1 MKAKEK
7 IALVLAIICSLAVI
21 VFAILSFVKPKQETT
36 DNSNQMQTEDVVDSE
51 STNTADETSNDAS
64 PKEFKLLPSQEP
76 TNQGKSNYSQQIYDG
91 TLLQKDFNKQ
101 YVEEVATDEYAVPDT
116 KTIFGNQV
124 YKAAGAFESA
134 MPSKKYY
141 QFYGNDVSW
150 CDEDGWT
157 DNIYLVRK
165 EFTGERIY
173 VVRSNQELD
182 EYNEAWDKGQK
193 ILNGEET
200 GSNGDIILNGRL
212 LSCKYQLING
222 EYYIPLKDVGEAFN
236 SEACKID
243 KDNSILYLPVETGI
257 GIVTLGV
264 PYTQFGTAG
273 AISTTFTASEIT
285 NKDYPEWT
293 DNFHIGATS
302 SCYVPQSEVSR
313 YAGWYFYTNGD
324 VLSIVT
330 DDLSVNNNFVLYN
343 QKDRSAKNQVAENG
357 IIIRSSNQYDPS
369 EIADD
374 EDESESVDDGNMEVD
389 SDTSIDNE
397 NITDDGNVNET
408 E

>member
-21 VFAILSFVKPKQETT
+21 VFAILSFIKPKQKTT

-51 STNTADETSNDAS
+51 STNTADETSDDAS
-64 PKEFKLLPSQEP
+64 PKEFKILPSQEP

-91 TLLQKDFNKQ
+91 ALLQKDFNKQ

-182 EYNEAWDKGQK
+182 EYNKAWEKGQK

-200 GSNGDIILNGRL
+200 GSSGDIILNGRL
-212 LSCKYQLING
+212 LSCKYQFVTG

-243 KDNSILYLPVETGI
+243 KDNSILYLPLETGI
-257 GIVTLGV
+257 GLVTLGV

-330 DDLSVNNNFVLYN
+330 DDLSVNNNFVLYV
-343 QKDRSAKNQVAENG
+343 QKDRSAKDQVAENG

-374 EDESESVDDGNMEVD
+374 EDESEDIDDDNMEVD
-389 SDTSIDNE
+389 NDTSIDNE

>member
-1 MKAKEK
+1 
-7 IALVLAIICSLAVI
+7 
-21 VFAILSFVKPKQETT
+21 
-36 DNSNQMQTEDVVDSE
+36 MQTEDVVDSE
-51 STNTADETSNDAS
+51 STNTADETSDDAS
-64 PKEFKLLPSQEP
+64 PKEFKILPSQEP

-91 TLLQKDFNKQ
+91 ALLQKDFNKQ

-182 EYNEAWDKGQK
+182 EYNEAWEKGQK

-200 GSNGDIILNGRL
+200 GSSGDIILNGRL
-212 LSCKYQLING
+212 LSCKYQFVNG

-243 KDNSILYLPVETGI
+243 KDNSILYLPLETGI
-257 GIVTLGV
+257 GLVTLGV

-330 DDLSVNNNFVLYN
+330 DDLSVNNNFVLYV
-343 QKDRSAKNQVAENG
+343 QKDRSAKDQVAENG
-357 IIIRSSNQYDPS
+357 IIIRSSNQYDTS

-374 EDESESVDDGNMEVD
+374 EDESEDIDDDNMEVD
-389 SDTSIDNE
+389 NDTSIDNE